1 MFIPLVSHPTIQHHT
16 TSNIFHTSAAGPSAS
31 LRGSP
36 WRLPHMSTTGAAA
49 QAAQA
54 LAPEGWQVLEESL
67 APLGMNRIDHD

>member
-1 MFIPLVSHPTIQHHT
+1 
-16 TSNIFHTSAAGPSAS
+16 
-31 LRGSP
+31 
-36 WRLPHMSTTGAAA
+36 MSTTGAAA